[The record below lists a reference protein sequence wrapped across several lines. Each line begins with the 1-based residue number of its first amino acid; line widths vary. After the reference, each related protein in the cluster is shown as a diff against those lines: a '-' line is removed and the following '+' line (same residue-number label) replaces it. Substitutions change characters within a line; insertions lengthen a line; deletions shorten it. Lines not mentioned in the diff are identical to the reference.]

1 MNIPKIVISP
11 AEWAIVRDILQ
22 RHVPGREV
30 WAFGSRAK
38 WTSKEF
44 SDLDLAI
51 IGDEPLSI
59 TTLASLSED
68 FSESALP
75 YKVDIVDWATT
86 SPSFRSVIERDKV
99 VIQQAAD
106 FAWPYVRL
114 GDHCDKIGSG
124 ATPKGGK
131 EAYLT
136 AGPYRLIRSQNI
148 HNDGFKYEGLAY
160 ISDEQ
165 AKKLDGVAVNAD
177 DVLLNITGDSVARV
191 CSAPSNVLPAR
202 VNQHVAIIRPSPSS
216 FDAHFIRYYLAS
228 PQQQD
233 LLLGLASAGAT
244 RNALTKGMIEA
255 LQIPQPTMSVQR
267 SIAETLAAL
276 DDKIALLRETN
287 TTLEAIAQAL
297 FKSWFVDFDPV
308 RAKAEGREPE
318 GIPPEIA
325 ALFPGAFEDSELGE
339 IPKGWRAMPLADAC
353 EINPTRRLTKG
364 KQAPYLEMSALPT
377 QGHRPETPIP
387 RVFSS
392 GTKFI
397 NGDTLLARIT
407 PCLENGKTA
416 FVDCLSEGEVGWG
429 STEYIVLRP
438 KAPLPNYWAYL
449 LSRHEHFRQFAIQ
462 AMVGTSGRQRV
473 EVTRLAQYFVAVPD
487 EQVSVVFAE
496 MVEPLQRRIAAND
509 DSAKSLGLLRD
520 TLLPRLMSGKLRLT
534 DFEPVEEAA

>member
-1 MNIPKIVISP
+1 MLLDVRPDHLKIVQ
-11 AEWAIVRDILQ
+11 VILQ
-22 RHVPGREV
+22 RFVPDHEV

-38 WTSKEF
+38 WLAKEY
-44 SDLDLAI
+44 SDLDLCVLGETPLGFRTLGLLEEAF
-51 IGDEPLSI
+51 DES
-59 TTLASLSED
+59 D
-68 FSESALP
+68 LP
-75 YKVDIVDWATT
+75 YKVDVVDWATT
-86 SPSFRSVIERDKV
+86 SPSFRAIIERDKV
-99 VIQQAAD
+99 EIQQANAS
-106 FAWPYVRL
+106 AWPYVRL

-136 AGPYRLIRSQNI
+136 SGPYRLIRSQNI
-148 HNDGFKYEGLAY
+148 YNDGFKYEGLAY

-216 FDAHFIRYYLAS
+216 LDAHFVRYYLAS
-228 PQQQD
+228 PKQQD

-244 RNALTKGMIEA
+244 RNALTKGMIEN
-255 LQIPQPTMSVQR
+255 LQIPRPPMREQK
-267 SIAETLAAL
+267 SIAATLASL

-287 TTLEAIAQAL
+287 ATLESIAQAL
-297 FKSWFVDFDPV
+297 FKSWFVNFDPV
-308 RAKAEGREPE
+308 RTKAEGRKPE
-318 GIPPEIA
+318 DLPPEIS
-325 ALFPGAFEDSELGE
+325 ALFPSELEDSELGE
-339 IPKGWRAMPLADAC
+339 IPKGWQAMPLADAC

-364 KQAPYLEMSALPT
+364 KQSSYLEMSALPT
-377 QGHRPETPIP
+377 QGHRTDTPIP
-387 RVFSS
+387 RAFSS

-416 FVDCLSEGEVGWG
+416 FVDCLLEDEVGWG

-438 KAPLPNYWAYL
+438 KSPLPSYWAYL
-449 LSRHEHFRQFAIQ
+449 LSRHEHFRQYAIQ

-473 EVTRLAQYFVAVPD
+473 DVSRLAQYLVAIPD
-487 EQVSVVFAE
+487 AQVSAAFAE
-496 MVEPLQRRIAAND
+496 LVEPLQRSIAAND
-509 DSAKSLGLLRD
+509 DAAKSLAALRD
-520 TLLPRLMSGKLRLT
+520 TLLPRLMSGKLSVPKGKL
-534 DFEPVEEAA
+534 PEEELA